1 MPNCE
6 IYIEEKMASIVNEL
20 LKREWPQHWPNF
32 HEIYIKCLQENM
44 FTFDI
49 CCRSLKLLSDDC
61 GSSEFSSNLPTA
73 RRKEIITGLTQIL
86 SGIIEILIKRFDEFF
101 NIYKYK
107 SEEMIVPL
115 NTILLTISSLYEWV
129 YNITLLLY
137 LFYYFYFIDAL

>member
-1 MPNCE
+1 
-6 IYIEEKMASIVNEL
+6 MASIVNEL

-32 HEIYIKCLQENM
+32 HEIYIKCLQENV
-44 FTFDI
+44 FTFDV

-86 SGIIEILIKRFDEFF
+86 PGIIEILIKKFDEFF

-107 SEEMIVPL
+107 TDQGVVPL
-115 NTILLTISSLYEWV
+115 NTILLTISSLFEWV
-129 YNITLLLY
+129 FKYIYYYY
-137 LFYYFYFIDAL
+137 L